1 MRRAFVAVAFLVL
14 TAGVAS
20 AASEPG
26 WNLFRQ
32 DRTSPRD
39 AVTRTLRTNLN
50 VGAVVLACERG
61 VLQLQLH
68 PSTDGPILPTG
79 VSREQM
85 KDDPRADL
93 TIDGRTYPVAI
104 AFSDEHA
111 VVSDRQERRLAALS
125 PALLDALE
133 AGRTLR
139 LRLDLVREAAREPAS
154 FDGDVRIDLRAGEGA
169 AALAGVRRDCR
180 GA

>member
-32 DRTSPRD
+32 DRSSPRD

-68 PSTDGPILPTG
+68 SSTDGPILPTG
-79 VSREQM
+79 VAREQM
-85 KDDPRADL
+85 KDDPRVDL
-93 TIDGRTYPVAI
+93 TIDGRSFPVAI

-111 VVSDRQERRLAALS
+111 VVSDSGERRFAALS
-125 PALLDALE
+125 SGLLDALE
-133 AGRTLR
+133 AGRTLH
-139 LRLDLVREAAREPAS
+139 LRLDLVREAAGEPAS
-154 FDGDVRIDLRAGEGA
+154 FDGDLRIDLQAGAGS
-169 AALAGVRRDCR
+169 AALASVRRHCR
-180 GA
+180 GR

>member
-1 MRRAFVAVAFLVL
+1 MRRAFVALAFLVL

-26 WNLFRQ
+26 WNLYRP
-32 DRTSPRD
+32 DRAAPRD
-39 AVTRTLRTNLN
+39 AVTRALRTNVN

-68 PSTDGPILPTG
+68 PSTDGPLRPAG
-79 VSREQM
+79 VPLDWM
-85 KDDPRADL
+85 KDAPRADL
-93 TIDGRTYPVAI
+93 TIDGRSFPVAI

-133 AGRTLR
+133 AGRTLQV
-139 LRLDLVREAAREPAS
+139 RLDLVREAAGEPAA
-154 FDGDVRIDLRAGEGA
+154 FDGEVRIDLQAGEGP
-169 AALAGVRRDCR
+169 AALAGVRRDCKGR
-180 GA
+180 

>member
-1 MRRAFVAVAFLVL
+1 MRRAFVAIAFLVL

-32 DRTSPRD
+32 DRSSPRD
-39 AVTRTLRTNLN
+39 AVTRSLRTNLN

-68 PSTDGPILPTG
+68 SSTDGPILPMG
-79 VSREQM
+79 VAREQM
-85 KDDPRADL
+85 KDDPRVLL
-93 TIDGRTYPVAI
+93 TIDGRSFPVAI
-104 AFSDEHA
+104 GFSDEHA

-133 AGRTLR
+133 TGRALQ
-139 LRLDLVREAAREPAS
+139 LRLDLVREAAGEPAS
-154 FDGDVRIDLRAGEGA
+154 FDGDVRIDLQAGAGS
-169 AALAGVRRDCR
+169 AALASVRRHCR
-180 GA
+180 CR

>member
-1 MRRAFVAVAFLVL
+1 MRRVFVATAFLVL
-14 TAGVAS
+14 MAGVAS

-32 DRTSPRD
+32 DSASPRD
-39 AVTRTLRTNLN
+39 AVTRALRTNLN

-68 PSTDGPILPTG
+68 PSTEGPILPKG
-79 VSREQM
+79 GAREQM

-93 TIDGRTYPVAI
+93 AIDGRSFPVAI

-125 PALLDALE
+125 PAILDALE
-133 AGRTLR
+133 AGRTLQ
-139 LRLDLVREAAREPAS
+139 LRLDLVREAAGEPAS
-154 FDGDVRIDLRAGEGA
+154 FDGDIRIDLRSGEGP

-180 GA
+180 GK